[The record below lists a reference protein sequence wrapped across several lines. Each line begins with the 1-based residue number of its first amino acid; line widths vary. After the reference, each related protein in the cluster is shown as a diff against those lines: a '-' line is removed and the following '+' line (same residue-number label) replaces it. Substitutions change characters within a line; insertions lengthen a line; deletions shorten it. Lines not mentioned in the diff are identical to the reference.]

1 MAVKLQTGKD
11 SGPVSLHAL
20 YRGME
25 SAVALI
31 DKYGDAYW
39 PVFARLE
46 AEINERESRAKRLS
60 KFRHVHESLEE
71 TAP

>member
-1 MAVKLQTGKD
+1 MDLKIRTGKG
-11 SGPVSLHAL
+11 SSLVSLHAL

-25 SAVALI
+25 SAVALV

-46 AEINERESRAKRLS
+46 AEINERESRATRLS
-60 KFRHVHESLEE
+60 KFRQAHDSTKEA
-71 TAP
+71 AP

>member
-1 MAVKLQTGKD
+1 MDMKLQTGKET
-11 SGPVSLHAL
+11 GPVSLHAL

-25 SAVALI
+25 SAVALV
-31 DKYGDAYW
+31 DKFGDAYW

-60 KFRHVHESLEE
+60 RFRHANESFEE
-71 TAP
+71 MAS

>member
-1 MAVKLQTGKD
+1 MDVKLQTGKD
-11 SGPVSLHAL
+11 IGPVSLHAL

-25 SAVALI
+25 SAVALV

-60 KFRHVHESLEE
+60 RFRHANESFEE
-71 TAP
+71 MAS